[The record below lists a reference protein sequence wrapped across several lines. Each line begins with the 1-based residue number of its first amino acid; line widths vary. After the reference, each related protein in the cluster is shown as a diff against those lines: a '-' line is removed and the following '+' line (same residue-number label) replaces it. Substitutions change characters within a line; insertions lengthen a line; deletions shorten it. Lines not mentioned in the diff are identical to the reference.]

1 MENMMTAFWGILWS
15 TVYTDSNT
23 DMCGDDNHMYIHVH
37 RVQKK
42 VIYLFLPYI
51 SVFGQILRNY

>member
-1 MENMMTAFWGILWS
+1 MTAFWGILWS